1 MNMTLCFTASQ
12 AMLAASAGAAFVS
25 PFMGRYDDISESGVG
40 HLEEIV
46 ECFANSMYDTE
57 VLAAS
62 IRSPLHVV
70 EAARIGADIATIPPK
85 VFHQMLK
92 HPLTQAGIEQFN
104 KDHAG
109 RLAKQG

>member
-1 MNMTLCFTASQ
+1 
-12 AMLAASAGAAFVS
+12 
-25 PFMGRYDDISESGVG
+25 
-40 HLEEIV
+40 
-46 ECFANSMYDTE
+46 
-57 VLAAS
+57 
-62 IRSPLHVV
+62 V